1 MLGTTCRRIRRQV
14 VPDSL
19 AASMNVCSRNA
30 SVALR
35 AIRPKAGMLKKDS
48 AQMTCISLGPRPS
61 AMASARTS
69 AGNAISTSSTRMMT
83 VSTAPPQ

>member
-1 MLGTTCRRIRRQV
+1 MK
-14 VPDSL
+14 
-19 AASMNVCSRNA
+19 VCPRSA

-48 AQMTCISLGPRPS
+48 AQMTCISLGPSPS